1 MYRQAGLPEGT
12 LVTSFTIALQEEA
25 ADMGSVPFVM
35 RIFPRHL
42 LQHLLGRRRSELR
55 VVGIGHHARRRV
67 GHLLFH
73 DLSIELC
80 MVVAAVIIESAK
92 SACLQQQK
100 FKLTLVD
107 VRRGSRVDPPQSG
120 IPDLSRQ
127 TVFPVE
133 WRYLSVLFR
142 EAAFQDHTTLTDQA
156 SMSDRRS

>member
-12 LVTSFTIALQEEA
+12 LVASFTIALQEEA
-25 ADMGSVPFVM
+25 TDMGSVPLVM

-55 VVGIGHHARRRV
+55 VVGIGHHAGRRV

-73 DLSIELC
+73 DLGIELR
-80 MVVAAVIIESAK
+80 
-92 SACLQQQK
+92 
-100 FKLTLVD
+100 LTLVD
-107 VRRGSRVDPPQSG
+107 IRRGSRVDSPQSG

-133 WRYLSVLFR
+133 LRYLSVLFR